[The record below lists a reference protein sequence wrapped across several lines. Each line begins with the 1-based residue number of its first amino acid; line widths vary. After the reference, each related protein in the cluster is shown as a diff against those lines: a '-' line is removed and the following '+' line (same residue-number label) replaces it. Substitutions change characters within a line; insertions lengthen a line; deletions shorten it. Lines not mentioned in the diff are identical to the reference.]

1 MDWYKQNF
9 DSIFQKLNVDSN
21 QGLSQDEVNK
31 RLKEYGYNQLKEEK
45 KDTLLQKIFYQLSNI
60 LVIILI
66 ISSVISFFVG
76 EVVDSIIIISIVIA
90 NAILGV
96 VQEGKAEK
104 SLEALKKMSS
114 PNGRVLRDG
123 EIVEVP
129 ADTLVPGD
137 VAMLETGDIVPA
149 DIRLI
154 NTFNLKIDE
163 SSLTGE
169 SVPAEKNSNTTFSK
183 DTPLGDRK
191 NMAYTSTIVTYG
203 RGKGIVVET
212 GESAE
217 IGKIATTIQDYEEE
231 ATPLQTNLNQLGK
244 YLGIGCLI
252 ISTLIFLIG
261 YLQGRNI
268 LDIFMIAVSLAV
280 AAIPEGLPAIVTIVL
295 ALGMNSMVKR
305 NAIVKKLLA
314 VETLGSTTA
323 VCSDKTGTLT
333 QNEMTVVK
341 AYTDNKLFDITGK
354 GYGIEGDF
362 LLNNNKVNLEN
373 EGNLNL
379 LLKGATLCNDAI
391 LNYSDGEEYT
401 IVGDPTE
408 GSLLSLS
415 EKGGFIK
422 DDLNKKYPRI
432 KEIPFD
438 SDRKLM
444 TTFHNNLLE
453 GKIVSFTKGAPD
465 IILEKAN
472 KIYLKGEV
480 IEFTDEIK
488 KKVLDINKSFS
499 QDALRVLAFAYKT
512 YEELPKNISSESIEN
527 NFVFLG
533 LVGMIDPPREEAK
546 DSIKL
551 CHKAGIKTIMITG
564 DYKETAFAI
573 AKDLDMAN
581 NPNEV
586 MTGQELNN
594 LSDDELKEKVELFS
608 VYARVSP
615 EHKVRIVDAL
625 KENGEVVAMTGD
637 GVNDSPAL
645 RKADIG
651 VSMGI
656 TGTDVAKN
664 TAEVILTDDNFS
676 SIVSAVEE
684 GRTIY
689 SNIKKSIFFLL
700 SCNIGEIFIIFSSI
714 LLNIDIPL
722 LPIQLLWLN
731 LITDSFPAL
740 ALGVEKGEEGI
751 MSNPPRNPEEPVLD
765 KAMALAIL
773 IQSTALALGVL
784 LAFKWGLKT
793 YGLTDLRKARTI
805 AFTTLVLSELF
816 RAYSSR
822 SLKHSVFKL
831 GIFSNKPLVY
841 STLFSFLLLLLV
853 VYVPILQ
860 PLFKTFP
867 LAFKDWSI
875 ILMYSI
881 IPLIVGEIYKVLA
894 HI

>member
-1 MDWYKQNF
+1 
-9 DSIFQKLNVDSN
+9 
-21 QGLSQDEVNK
+21 
-31 RLKEYGYNQLKEEK
+31 
-45 KDTLLQKIFYQLSNI
+45 
-60 LVIILI
+60 
-66 ISSVISFFVG
+66 
-76 EVVDSIIIISIVIA
+76 
-90 NAILGV
+90 
-96 VQEGKAEK
+96 
-104 SLEALKKMSS
+104 
-114 PNGRVLRDG
+114 
-123 EIVEVP
+123 
-129 ADTLVPGD
+129 
-137 VAMLETGDIVPA
+137 
-149 DIRLI
+149 
-154 NTFNLKIDE
+154 
-163 SSLTGE
+163 
-169 SVPAEKNSNTTFSK
+169 
-183 DTPLGDRK
+183 
-191 NMAYTSTIVTYG
+191 
-203 RGKGIVVET
+203 
-212 GESAE
+212 
-217 IGKIATTIQDYEEE
+217 
-231 ATPLQTNLNQLGK
+231 
-244 YLGIGCLI
+244 
-252 ISTLIFLIG
+252 
-261 YLQGRNI
+261 
-268 LDIFMIAVSLAV
+268 
-280 AAIPEGLPAIVTIVL
+280 
-295 ALGMNSMVKR
+295 
-305 NAIVKKLLA
+305 
-314 VETLGSTTA
+314 
-323 VCSDKTGTLT
+323 
-333 QNEMTVVK
+333 
-341 AYTDNKLFDITGK
+341 
-354 GYGIEGDF
+354 
-362 LLNNNKVNLEN
+362 
-373 EGNLNL
+373 
-379 LLKGATLCNDAI
+379 
-391 LNYSDGEEYT
+391 
-401 IVGDPTE
+401 
-408 GSLLSLS
+408 
-415 EKGGFIK
+415 
-422 DDLNKKYPRI
+422 
-432 KEIPFD
+432 
-438 SDRKLM
+438 
-444 TTFHNNLLE
+444 
-453 GKIVSFTKGAPD
+453 
-465 IILEKAN
+465 
-472 KIYLKGEV
+472 
-480 IEFTDEIK
+480 
-488 KKVLDINKSFS
+488 
-499 QDALRVLAFAYKT
+499 
-512 YEELPKNISSESIEN
+512 
-527 NFVFLG
+527 
-533 LVGMIDPPREEAK
+533 
-546 DSIKL
+546 
-551 CHKAGIKTIMITG
+551 
-564 DYKETAFAI
+564 
-573 AKDLDMAN
+573 
-581 NPNEV
+581 
-586 MTGQELNN
+586 
-594 LSDDELKEKVELFS
+594 
-608 VYARVSP
+608 
-615 EHKVRIVDAL
+615 
-625 KENGEVVAMTGD
+625 MTGD

>member
-1 MDWYKQNF
+1 
-9 DSIFQKLNVDSN
+9 
-21 QGLSQDEVNK
+21 
-31 RLKEYGYNQLKEEK
+31 
-45 KDTLLQKIFYQLSNI
+45 
-60 LVIILI
+60 
-66 ISSVISFFVG
+66 
-76 EVVDSIIIISIVIA
+76 
-90 NAILGV
+90 
-96 VQEGKAEK
+96 
-104 SLEALKKMSS
+104 
-114 PNGRVLRDG
+114 
-123 EIVEVP
+123 
-129 ADTLVPGD
+129 
-137 VAMLETGDIVPA
+137 
-149 DIRLI
+149 
-154 NTFNLKIDE
+154 
-163 SSLTGE
+163 
-169 SVPAEKNSNTTFSK
+169 
-183 DTPLGDRK
+183 
-191 NMAYTSTIVTYG
+191 
-203 RGKGIVVET
+203 
-212 GESAE
+212 
-217 IGKIATTIQDYEEE
+217 
-231 ATPLQTNLNQLGK
+231 
-244 YLGIGCLI
+244 
-252 ISTLIFLIG
+252 
-261 YLQGRNI
+261 
-268 LDIFMIAVSLAV
+268 
-280 AAIPEGLPAIVTIVL
+280 
-295 ALGMNSMVKR
+295 
-305 NAIVKKLLA
+305 
-314 VETLGSTTA
+314 
-323 VCSDKTGTLT
+323 
-333 QNEMTVVK
+333 
-341 AYTDNKLFDITGK
+341 
-354 GYGIEGDF
+354 
-362 LLNNNKVNLEN
+362 
-373 EGNLNL
+373 
-379 LLKGATLCNDAI
+379 
-391 LNYSDGEEYT
+391 
-401 IVGDPTE
+401 
-408 GSLLSLS
+408 
-415 EKGGFIK
+415 
-422 DDLNKKYPRI
+422 
-432 KEIPFD
+432 
-438 SDRKLM
+438 M

>member
-1 MDWYKQNF
+1 
-9 DSIFQKLNVDSN
+9 
-21 QGLSQDEVNK
+21 
-31 RLKEYGYNQLKEEK
+31 
-45 KDTLLQKIFYQLSNI
+45 
-60 LVIILI
+60 
-66 ISSVISFFVG
+66 
-76 EVVDSIIIISIVIA
+76 
-90 NAILGV
+90 
-96 VQEGKAEK
+96 
-104 SLEALKKMSS
+104 
-114 PNGRVLRDG
+114 
-123 EIVEVP
+123 
-129 ADTLVPGD
+129 
-137 VAMLETGDIVPA
+137 
-149 DIRLI
+149 
-154 NTFNLKIDE
+154 
-163 SSLTGE
+163 
-169 SVPAEKNSNTTFSK
+169 
-183 DTPLGDRK
+183 
-191 NMAYTSTIVTYG
+191 
-203 RGKGIVVET
+203 
-212 GESAE
+212 
-217 IGKIATTIQDYEEE
+217 
-231 ATPLQTNLNQLGK
+231 
-244 YLGIGCLI
+244 
-252 ISTLIFLIG
+252 
-261 YLQGRNI
+261 
-268 LDIFMIAVSLAV
+268 
-280 AAIPEGLPAIVTIVL
+280 
-295 ALGMNSMVKR
+295 
-305 NAIVKKLLA
+305 
-314 VETLGSTTA
+314 TLGSTTA
-323 VCSDKTGTLT
+323 IWSDKTGTLT

-651 VSMGI
+651 VSM
-656 TGTDVAKN
+656 
-664 TAEVILTDDNFS
+664 
-676 SIVSAVEE
+676 
-684 GRTIY
+684 
-689 SNIKKSIFFLL
+689 
-700 SCNIGEIFIIFSSI
+700 
-714 LLNIDIPL
+714 
-722 LPIQLLWLN
+722 
-731 LITDSFPAL
+731 
-740 ALGVEKGEEGI
+740 
-751 MSNPPRNPEEPVLD
+751 
-765 KAMALAIL
+765 
-773 IQSTALALGVL
+773 
-784 LAFKWGLKT
+784 
-793 YGLTDLRKARTI
+793 
-805 AFTTLVLSELF
+805 
-816 RAYSSR
+816 
-822 SLKHSVFKL
+822 
-831 GIFSNKPLVY
+831 
-841 STLFSFLLLLLV
+841 
-853 VYVPILQ
+853 
-860 PLFKTFP
+860 
-867 LAFKDWSI
+867 
-875 ILMYSI
+875 
-881 IPLIVGEIYKVLA
+881 
-894 HI
+894 